1 MLSTNGITTSE
12 VAASVFALCT
22 IVVILFQIA
31 LAAGAPWGEFAMGGR
46 FPGKLPS
53 AMRIAALVQVVV
65 LAFIA
70 FLVLARAGLAGSEFY
85 VFSEKGIWGVVGFS
99 LLATVLNLIT
109 PSKRER
115 MIWAPVAIL
124 MLVTSVIVALS
135 PAPF

>member
-22 IVVILFQIA
+22 IIVILFQLA
-31 LAAGAPWGEFAMGGR
+31 LSAGAPWGEFAMGGR
-46 FPGKLPS
+46 FPGRLPS

-70 FLVLARAGLAGSEFY
+70 FLVLARAGIAVSEFY
-85 VFSEKGIWGVVGFS
+85 VLSEKGIWGVVGFS
-99 LLATVLNLIT
+99 FIATVLNLLT

-115 MIWAPVAIL
+115 MIWAPVAIV

-135 PAPF
+135 PAPL

>member
-1 MLSTNGITTSE
+1 MFVSNGITTSE

-65 LAFIA
+65 LAFIT
-70 FLVLARAGLAGSEFY
+70 FIVLARAGIAGSEFY
-85 VFSEKGIWGVVGFS
+85 ELSVKAIWAVVGFS

-124 MLVTSVIVALS
+124 MLVTSVIVALC
-135 PAPF
+135 PASF